1 MRTCKKILYL
11 MREKMIDAAQ
21 TLRKLYKGRTDAY
34 GLYDPTLDKEYK
46 TVKAPVT
53 NELVN
58 KHLTGEISLGYIPIT
73 PDGKCSAG
81 FVDDDSHKKDKSKPV
96 QKYDYN
102 KLLQKIKFLN
112 LPVVVTKSKSGGAHI
127 GLFFDKPYP
136 AKDVRHMLK
145 KVAYQ
150 LCDGTPEIFP
160 KQEQLQP
167 NETGSFINLPYHKGN
182 TRVVIDS
189 EGKELNFEEGMRYAA
204 NRVQKLDDL
213 VPFKLLANK
222 DFPPGRNNKTFQ
234 AGVFLKKNF
243 PEDWEKKVEDYN
255 QLFNDVP
262 LGEKAK
268 DHPDRLEHTVLSSL
282 RKKDYFNNPEPE
294 HLPDLNAYDVMDY
307 LNLNIPKPRWITPN
321 LFQERSI
328 NFIFGEKGKGKT
340 EFSLGLAFAICK
352 AEPFLHYKAPEEET
366 PCSVID
372 GEMDPYDLV
381 QRTTPYIERYGAPK
395 KNYLQLINF
404 ALQHEQT
411 IPDIKDEPGQ
421 ELILKHL
428 KKQELLTGKKPF
440 LILDNLRSLSNY
452 IENDAD
458 SYRPIGVWLKNLRGL
473 GYTILVIDH
482 TGKAAPGPRGT
493 SSKTD
498 WANVCLKIEP
508 DGPAGQ
514 RYMKVKLSFDK
525 ARGLRPNETADYVC
539 QYDFE
544 GNWTLAASTKE
555 LEDAEY
561 IKHIKELRNEDPK
574 ITQKAIAEKLDVSA
588 GKVNKLIKEINKE
601 KKEDKVPF

>member
-1 MRTCKKILYL
+1 
-11 MREKMIDAAQ
+11 MIDAAQ
-21 TLRKLYKGRTDAY
+21 TFSKLYKGRTDAHGTFNPALERAY
-34 GLYDPTLDKEYK
+34 A
-46 TVKAPVT
+46 TVKQPLT
-53 NELVN
+53 LQLYN
-58 KHLTGEISLGYIPIT
+58 KHLAGEISLGVIPIT
-73 PDGKCSAG
+73 PDNKCSAG
-81 FVDDDSHKKDKSKPV
+81 FIDDDSHKKDKSKPV

-102 KLLQKIKFLN
+102 NLLHRINSLG

-136 AKDVRHMLK
+136 ARDVRHILK

-150 LCDGTPEIFP
+150 LCDGTPELFP
-160 KQEQLQP
+160 KQDQLLP
-167 NETGSFINLPYHKGN
+167 NETGSFINLPYHKRN
-182 TRVVIDS
+182 TRVVINN
-189 EGKELNFEEGMRYAA
+189 EGTELNFEEGMLYAA

-213 VPFKLLANK
+213 VPFKLLAKK
-222 DFPPGRNNKTFQ
+222 DFPDGRNNKLWSAALF
-234 AGVFLKKNF
+234 FKKHYPNDYEKRVEAYNKLF
-243 PEDWEKKVEDYN
+243 PE
-255 QLFNDVP
+255 P
-262 LGEKAK
+262 L
-268 DHPDRLEHTVLSSL
+268 PDAEVTNTVLSSIA
-282 RKKDYFNNPEPE
+282 KKDYTNNPEPE
-294 HLPDLNAYDVMDY
+294 ELPDLVAYDVRDY
-307 LNLNIPKPRWITPN
+307 LALNIPEPRWITPN

-328 NFIFGEKGKGKT
+328 NYLFGEKGKGKT
-340 EFSLGLAFAICK
+340 EFSLGLAFAICMLL
-352 AEPFLHYKAPEEET
+352 PFLHYPAPEEET
-366 PCSVID
+366 PVTVID

-381 QRTTPYIERYGAPK
+381 KRTTAYIQRFGYPK
-395 KNYLQLINF
+395 KDYLQLINF
-404 ALQHEQT
+404 ALQPDQT

-421 ELILKHL
+421 KKVLKHL
-428 KKQELLTGKKPF
+428 KIQETLTGKKPV

-473 GYTILVIDH
+473 GYTTLVIDH

-514 RYMKVKLSFDK
+514 KYMKVKMSFDK
-525 ARGLRPNETADYVC
+525 ARGLRPDQTADYVC

-561 IKHIKELRNEDPK
+561 IKQIIELRNLDSK
-574 ITQKAIAEKLDVSA
+574 ITQKAIAEKLGISA
-588 GKVNKLIKEINKE
+588 GKVNTLIKEIKKE
-601 KKEDKVPF
+601 KKIDYEEDKSPY